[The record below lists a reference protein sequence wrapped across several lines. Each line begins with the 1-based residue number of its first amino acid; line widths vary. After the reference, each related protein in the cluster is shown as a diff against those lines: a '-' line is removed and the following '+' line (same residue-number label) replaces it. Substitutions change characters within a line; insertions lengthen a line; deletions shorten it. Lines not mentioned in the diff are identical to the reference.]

1 MEGTRKTIS
10 KMIKTPHL
18 TETPRHSYKTHGPW
32 LSYVA
37 AYKASAWN
45 AGVFSK
51 FEIPMKYPEIS
62 GKKSVKLPQI
72 TKSHTIKFYKS
83 HLITSHR
90 KTHGKCKATEVFKWK
105 FLTLWTFSDK
115 CAAVYI
121 YIMTYTMYNIVIAT
135 HATLQHLPCPALL
148 SKFRCQ
154 GTGHDRLLG
163 RNNHGHGKG
172 NQVYGD

>member
-1 MEGTRKTIS
+1 MAHGFQMLRHTRLLHEMRVYFQNLKFQ
-10 KMIKTPHL
+10 
-18 TETPRHSYKTHGPW
+18 
-32 LSYVA
+32 YVKN
-37 AYKASAWN
+37 Y
-45 AGVFSK
+45 
-51 FEIPMKYPEIS
+51 
-62 GKKSVKLPQI
+62 PQI
-72 TKSHTIKFYKS
+72 SRKKKVSNSRKSPKVIQSNSTKAIWSHPIAKRMANARPLRS
-83 HLITSHR
+83 LSGSSWHSEH
-90 KTHGKCKATEVFKWK
+90 
-105 FLTLWTFSDK
+105 FLTSVLQ
-115 CAAVYI
+115 CV